1 MIGFFLKNCFGRK
14 GALHSMI
21 EIIREEE
28 WDRAKEQNDGNER
41 ALPKDIRQMGK
52 PDIGD
57 RIYVEDRVYQKLH
70 DYEEPLEKA
79 VYVLLGR
86 FENYF
91 GKQCVFIE
99 ALIPLEEITFEGGL
113 PVWND
118 RTWAYLYKKL
128 CQAYDNM
135 VIVGWAMDI
144 RGQLPNMTVRI
155 EKLHN
160 ANFGG
165 THQVLFLMDGLERE
179 EAFYCSEKGHLRRRE
194 GYYIYYDRKTPFVQE
209 TVVEEEKPEPEPQPV
224 LRMESQPETE
234 RELFFRGEHHSQHD
248 AGKDDTLDAQE
259 ADTRMNYR
267 QGTYRRQVME
277 KEERKSFFPAHSAS
291 VVLALIACVLGYNAY
306 RNYEKMNAMEETL
319 ARMNN
324 TVQLVTATEE
334 QEETEKTE
342 QTSAAVVR
350 VEEAAG
356 TIEKQQET
364 ESTTETVISEE
375 NKQQQEDGMTESE
388 EAGTDKTQ
396 DGQAEQAE
404 QTESSQETAA
414 EDTQVVTE
422 TMTESEKYL
431 TQGYYIV
438 QKGENL
444 AAICR
449 KVYQSTAMMDKLC
462 EANGIDDPDAIYA
475 GQCLTLPN

>member
-1 MIGFFLKNCFGRK
+1 
-14 GALHSMI
+14 MI

-28 WDRAKEQNDGNER
+28 WDRSKEQNDGNER
-41 ALPKDIRQMGK
+41 VLPKDIRQMGK

-70 DYEEPLEKA
+70 DYEEPVEKA
-79 VYVLLGR
+79 VYVLLGK

-99 ALIPLEEITFEGGL
+99 TLIPLKEITFEGGL

-118 RTWAYLYKKL
+118 KTWAYLYKKL

-155 EKLHN
+155 ENLHN

-209 TVVEEEKPEPEPQPV
+209 TVVEEKKPEPEPQPV
-224 LRMESQPETE
+224 LQMETDS
-234 RELFFRGEHHSQHD
+234 HV
-248 AGKDDTLDAQE
+248 
-259 ADTRMNYR
+259 NYR
-267 QGTYRRQVME
+267 QGTYRSQVME

-324 TVQLVTATEE
+324 TVQLVAATEE
-334 QEETEKTE
+334 TEEIE
-342 QTSAAVVR
+342 QTSAPVVR
-350 VEEAAG
+350 VEDAAG

-364 ESTTETVISEE
+364 ENTTETVVSEE
-375 NKQQQEDGMTESE
+375 NGQSQESATTESE
-388 EAGTDKTQ
+388 EAEENKTQ
-396 DGQAEQAE
+396 EE
-404 QTESSQETAA
+404 QTEETEKAGDSEQKVAEETA
-414 EDTQVVTE
+414 EEETENTTE

-431 TQGYYIV
+431 AQGYYIV

-444 AAICR
+444 ASICK

>member
-1 MIGFFLKNCFGRK
+1 
-14 GALHSMI
+14 MI

-28 WDRAKEQNDGNER
+28 WDRSKERNDGNER
-41 ALPKDIRQMGK
+41 VLPKDIRQMGK

-70 DYEEPLEKA
+70 DYEEPVEKA
-79 VYVLLGR
+79 VYVLLGK

-99 ALIPLEEITFEGGL
+99 ALIPLKEITFEGGL

-118 RTWAYLYKKL
+118 KTWAYLYKKL

-209 TVVEEEKPEPEPQPV
+209 TAVEEKKPEPEPV
-224 LRMESQPETE
+224 LQMESQPETE
-234 RELFFRGEHHSQHD
+234 RELFFSGEHHSQHD
-248 AGKDDTLDAQE
+248 VAKDDS
-259 ADTRMNYR
+259 RVNYR
-267 QGTYRRQVME
+267 QGTYRREVME

-324 TVQLVTATEE
+324 TVQLVAATEE
-334 QEETEKTE
+334 TEEIE
-342 QTSAAVVR
+342 QTSAPVVR
-350 VEEAAG
+350 VEDAAG

-364 ESTTETVISEE
+364 ESTTETVVSEE
-375 NKQQQEDGMTESE
+375 NGQSQEGATTESE
-388 EAGTDKTQ
+388 EAEENKTQ
-396 DGQAEQAE
+396 EEQTEEAEQAGDSE
-404 QTESSQETAA
+404 ETSA

-431 TQGYYIV
+431 AQGYYIV

>member
-1 MIGFFLKNCFGRK
+1 
-14 GALHSMI
+14 MI

-28 WDRAKEQNDGNER
+28 WDRSKEQNDGNER
-41 ALPKDIRQMGK
+41 VLPKDIRQMGK

-70 DYEEPLEKA
+70 DYEEPVEKA

-118 RTWAYLYKKL
+118 KTWAYLYKKL
-128 CQAYDNM
+128 CQEYDNM

-209 TVVEEEKPEPEPQPV
+209 TVVEEKKPEPEPQPV
-224 LRMESQPETE
+224 LRMEPHPEAE
-234 RELFFRGEHHSQHD
+234 RELFFGREQ
-248 AGKDDTLDAQE
+248 KE
-259 ADTRMNYR
+259 
-267 QGTYRRQVME
+267 GTYRRQMLE

-324 TVQLVTATEE
+324 TVQVVTATEE
-334 QEETEKTE
+334 KEETEKTE

-350 VEEAAG
+350 VEDAAG

-375 NKQQQEDGMTESE
+375 NGQQGSGTTESE
-388 EAGTDKTQ
+388 EADKTQ
-396 DGQAEQAE
+396 EEQTEEAEQAGDSE
-404 QTESSQETAA
+404 ETSA

-431 TQGYYIV
+431 AQGYYIV

>member
-1 MIGFFLKNCFGRK
+1 
-14 GALHSMI
+14 MI

-28 WDRAKEQNDGNER
+28 WDRSKERNDGNER
-41 ALPKDIRQMGK
+41 VLPKDIRQMGK

-70 DYEEPLEKA
+70 DYEEPVEKA
-79 VYVLLGR
+79 VYVLLGK

-99 ALIPLEEITFEGGL
+99 ALIPLKEITFEGGL

-118 RTWAYLYKKL
+118 KTWAYLYKKL

-155 EKLHN
+155 EKIHN

-209 TVVEEEKPEPEPQPV
+209 TAVEEKKPEPEPV
-224 LRMESQPETE
+224 LQMESQPETE
-234 RELFFRGEHHSQHD
+234 RELFFSGEHHSQHD
-248 AGKDDTLDAQE
+248 VAKDDS
-259 ADTRMNYR
+259 RVNYR
-267 QGTYRRQVME
+267 QGTYRREVME

-324 TVQLVTATEE
+324 TVQLVAATEE
-334 QEETEKTE
+334 TEEIE
-342 QTSAAVVR
+342 QTSAPVVR
-350 VEEAAG
+350 VEDAAG

-364 ESTTETVISEE
+364 ESTTETVVSEE
-375 NKQQQEDGMTESE
+375 NGQSQEGATTESE
-388 EAGTDKTQ
+388 EAEENKTQ
-396 DGQAEQAE
+396 EE
-404 QTESSQETAA
+404 QTEET
-414 EDTQVVTE
+414 ENTTE

-431 TQGYYIV
+431 AQGYYIV

-444 AAICR
+444 ASICK

>member
-1 MIGFFLKNCFGRK
+1 
-14 GALHSMI
+14 MI

-28 WDRAKEQNDGNER
+28 WDRSKEQNDGNER
-41 ALPKDIRQMGK
+41 VLPKDIRQMGK

-70 DYEEPLEKA
+70 DYEEPVEKA

-99 ALIPLEEITFEGGL
+99 ALIPLREITFEGGL

-118 RTWAYLYKKL
+118 KTWAYLYKKL

-155 EKLHN
+155 ENLHN

-209 TVVEEEKPEPEPQPV
+209 AVVEEKKPEPEPQPV
-224 LRMESQPETE
+224 LQMETDS
-234 RELFFRGEHHSQHD
+234 HV
-248 AGKDDTLDAQE
+248 
-259 ADTRMNYR
+259 NYR

-324 TVQLVTATEE
+324 TVQLVAATEE
-334 QEETEKTE
+334 TEEIE
-342 QTSAAVVR
+342 QTSAPVVR
-350 VEEAAG
+350 VEDAAG

-364 ESTTETVISEE
+364 ESTTETVVSEE
-375 NKQQQEDGMTESE
+375 NGQSQEGATTESE
-388 EAGTDKTQ
+388 EAEENKTQ
-396 DGQAEQAE
+396 EE
-404 QTESSQETAA
+404 QTEETEKAGDSEQKVAEETA
-414 EDTQVVTE
+414 EEETENTTE

-431 TQGYYIV
+431 AQGYYIV

-444 AAICR
+444 ASICK

>member
-1 MIGFFLKNCFGRK
+1 
-14 GALHSMI
+14 MI

-28 WDRAKEQNDGNER
+28 WDRSKERNDGNER
-41 ALPKDIRQMGK
+41 VLPKDIRQMGK

-70 DYEEPLEKA
+70 DYEEPVEKA
-79 VYVLLGR
+79 VYVLLGK

-99 ALIPLEEITFEGGL
+99 ALIPLKEITFEGGL

-118 RTWAYLYKKL
+118 KTWAYLYKKL

-144 RGQLPNMTVRI
+144 RGRLPNMTVRI
-155 EKLHN
+155 EKIHN

-209 TVVEEEKPEPEPQPV
+209 TAVEEKKPEPEPV
-224 LRMESQPETE
+224 LQMESQPETE
-234 RELFFRGEHHSQHD
+234 RELFFSGEHHSQHD
-248 AGKDDTLDAQE
+248 VAKDDS
-259 ADTRMNYR
+259 RVNYR

-324 TVQLVTATEE
+324 TVQLVAATEE
-334 QEETEKTE
+334 TEEIE
-342 QTSAAVVR
+342 QTSAPVVR
-350 VEEAAG
+350 VEDAAG

-364 ESTTETVISEE
+364 ESTTETVVSEE
-375 NKQQQEDGMTESE
+375 NGQSQEGATTESE
-388 EAGTDKTQ
+388 EAEENKTQ
-396 DGQAEQAE
+396 EE
-404 QTESSQETAA
+404 QTEET
-414 EDTQVVTE
+414 ENTTE

-431 TQGYYIV
+431 AQGYYIV

-444 AAICR
+444 ASICK

>member
-1 MIGFFLKNCFGRK
+1 
-14 GALHSMI
+14 MI

-28 WDRAKEQNDGNER
+28 WDRSKERNDGNER
-41 ALPKDIRQMGK
+41 VLPKDIRQMGK

-70 DYEEPLEKA
+70 DYEEPVEKA
-79 VYVLLGR
+79 VYVLLGK

-99 ALIPLEEITFEGGL
+99 ALIPLKEITFEGGL

-118 RTWAYLYKKL
+118 KTWAYLYKKL

-144 RGQLPNMTVRI
+144 RGRLPNMTVRI
-155 EKLHN
+155 EKIHN

-209 TVVEEEKPEPEPQPV
+209 TAVEEKKPEPEPV
-224 LRMESQPETE
+224 LQMESQPETE
-234 RELFFRGEHHSQHD
+234 RELFFSGEHHSQHD
-248 AGKDDTLDAQE
+248 VAKDDS
-259 ADTRMNYR
+259 RVNYR

-324 TVQLVTATEE
+324 TVQLVAATEE
-334 QEETEKTE
+334 TEEIE
-342 QTSAAVVR
+342 QTSAPVVR
-350 VEEAAG
+350 VEDAAG
-356 TIEKQQET
+356 TLEKQQET
-364 ESTTETVISEE
+364 ESTTETVVSEE
-375 NKQQQEDGMTESE
+375 NGQSQEGATTESE
-388 EAGTDKTQ
+388 EAEENKTQ
-396 DGQAEQAE
+396 EE
-404 QTESSQETAA
+404 QTEET
-414 EDTQVVTE
+414 ENTTE

-431 TQGYYIV
+431 AQGYYIV

-444 AAICR
+444 ASICK

>member
-1 MIGFFLKNCFGRK
+1 
-14 GALHSMI
+14 MI

-28 WDRAKEQNDGNER
+28 WDRSKERNDGNER
-41 ALPKDIRQMGK
+41 VLPKDIRQMGK

-70 DYEEPLEKA
+70 DYEEPVEKA
-79 VYVLLGR
+79 VYVLLGK

-99 ALIPLEEITFEGGL
+99 ALIPLKEITFEGGL

-118 RTWAYLYKKL
+118 KTWAYLYKKL

-155 EKLHN
+155 ENLHN

-209 TVVEEEKPEPEPQPV
+209 TVVEEKKPEPEPV
-224 LRMESQPETE
+224 LQMESHPETE
-234 RELFFRGEHHSQHD
+234 RELFFSGEYHSQHD
-248 AGKDDTLDAQE
+248 VAKDDS
-259 ADTRMNYR
+259 RVNYR
-267 QGTYRRQVME
+267 QGTYRREVME

-324 TVQLVTATEE
+324 TVQLVAATEE
-334 QEETEKTE
+334 TEEIE
-342 QTSAAVVR
+342 QTSAPVVR
-350 VEEAAG
+350 VEDAAG

-364 ESTTETVISEE
+364 ESTTETVVSEE
-375 NKQQQEDGMTESE
+375 NGQSQEGATTESE
-388 EAGTDKTQ
+388 EAEENKTQ
-396 DGQAEQAE
+396 EE
-404 QTESSQETAA
+404 QTEET
-414 EDTQVVTE
+414 ENTTE

-431 TQGYYIV
+431 AQGYYIV

-444 AAICR
+444 ASICK

>member
-1 MIGFFLKNCFGRK
+1 
-14 GALHSMI
+14 MI

-28 WDRAKEQNDGNER
+28 WDRSKERNDGNER
-41 ALPKDIRQMGK
+41 VLPKDIRQMGK

-70 DYEEPLEKA
+70 DYEEPVEKA
-79 VYVLLGR
+79 VYVLLGK

-99 ALIPLEEITFEGGL
+99 ALIPLKEITFEGGL

-118 RTWAYLYKKL
+118 KTWAYLYKKL

-155 EKLHN
+155 EKIHN

-209 TVVEEEKPEPEPQPV
+209 TVVEEKKPEPEPV
-224 LRMESQPETE
+224 LQMESQPETE

-248 AGKDDTLDAQE
+248 VAKDDS
-259 ADTRMNYR
+259 RVNYR
-267 QGTYRRQVME
+267 QGTYRREVME

-324 TVQLVTATEE
+324 TVQLVAATEE
-334 QEETEKTE
+334 TEEIE
-342 QTSAAVVR
+342 QTSAPVVR
-350 VEEAAG
+350 VEDAAG

-364 ESTTETVISEE
+364 ESTTETVVSEE
-375 NKQQQEDGMTESE
+375 NGQSQEGATTESE
-388 EAGTDKTQ
+388 EAEENKTQ
-396 DGQAEQAE
+396 EE
-404 QTESSQETAA
+404 QTEET
-414 EDTQVVTE
+414 ENTTE

-431 TQGYYIV
+431 AQGYYIV

-444 AAICR
+444 ASICK

>member
-1 MIGFFLKNCFGRK
+1 
-14 GALHSMI
+14 MI

-28 WDRAKEQNDGNER
+28 WDRSKERNDGNER
-41 ALPKDIRQMGK
+41 VLPKDIRQMGK

-70 DYEEPLEKA
+70 DYEEPVEKA
-79 VYVLLGR
+79 VYVLLGK

-99 ALIPLEEITFEGGL
+99 ALIPLKEITFEGGL

-118 RTWAYLYKKL
+118 KTWAYLYKKL

-155 EKLHN
+155 EKIHN

-209 TVVEEEKPEPEPQPV
+209 TVVEEKKPEPEPV
-224 LRMESQPETE
+224 LQMESHPETE

-248 AGKDDTLDAQE
+248 VAKDDS
-259 ADTRMNYR
+259 RVNYR
-267 QGTYRRQVME
+267 QGTYRGEVME

-324 TVQLVTATEE
+324 TVQLVAATEE
-334 QEETEKTE
+334 TEEIE
-342 QTSAAVVR
+342 QTSAPVVR
-350 VEEAAG
+350 VEDAAG

-364 ESTTETVISEE
+364 ESTTETVVSEE
-375 NKQQQEDGMTESE
+375 NGQSQEGATTESE
-388 EAGTDKTQ
+388 EAEENKTQ
-396 DGQAEQAE
+396 EE
-404 QTESSQETAA
+404 QTEET
-414 EDTQVVTE
+414 ENTTE

-431 TQGYYIV
+431 AQGYYIV

-444 AAICR
+444 ASICK

>member
-1 MIGFFLKNCFGRK
+1 
-14 GALHSMI
+14 MI

-28 WDRAKEQNDGNER
+28 WDRSKEQNDGNER

-57 RIYVEDRVYQKLH
+57 RIYVEDRVYQRLH
-70 DYEEPLEKA
+70 DYEESVEKA

-99 ALIPLEEITFEGGL
+99 AFIPLEEIAFEGGL

-118 RTWAYLYKKL
+118 KTWAYLYKKL

-179 EAFYCSEKGHLRRRE
+179 EAFYCNEKGHLRRRE

-209 TVVEEEKPEPEPQPV
+209 VVTEEKKPEPEPQPV
-224 LRMESQPETE
+224 LQMET
-234 RELFFRGEHHSQHD
+234 
-248 AGKDDTLDAQE
+248 
-259 ADTRMNYR
+259 DTRMNYR

-306 RNYEKMNAMEETL
+306 QNYEKMNAMEETL
-319 ARMNN
+319 ARMNH
-324 TVQLVTATEE
+324 TAQVVSATEE
-334 QEETEKTE
+334 TE
-342 QTSAAVVR
+342 QTEEASAGVIR
-350 VEEAAG
+350 VEDAAG

-364 ESTTETVISEE
+364 ESATETVVSEE
-375 NKQQQEDGMTESE
+375 KGQQQEESEMEESE
-388 EAGTDKTQ
+388 EAKEDK
-396 DGQAEQAE
+396 AEETQAE
-404 QTESSQETAA
+404 QTEQAENAGDSEQNAVEETA
-414 EDTQVVTE
+414 EEKTESTTE

-431 TQGYYIV
+431 AQGYYIV

-444 AAICR
+444 ASICR